1 MEKTKKIATEF
12 YFIQWFK
19 EIFGKEIWSM
29 LEKFG
34 RTDKKVGIRIQ
45 QIKLWFYV
53 KQLNFCPDQ
62 EVHSN

>member
-1 MEKTKKIATEF
+1 
-12 YFIQWFK
+12 
-19 EIFGKEIWSM
+19 M